1 MSYYAEPDSHT
12 RVKVKLVLGLSSDG
26 TKSEFEHV
34 AGVDTSDLAAKK
46 YLTALKARIDKLDI
60 SKLVNVPSSLNN
72 SKTKVDDLNVGKL
85 KTVSVNLKKLSDVAD
100 NKVAKNKKFNA
111 LKTKKNLEK
120 KIPDATTLVHIN
132 Q

>member
-26 TKSEFEHV
+26 TKSEFEHA

-46 YLTALKARIDKLDI
+46 DLTALKAGVDKLDI
-60 SKLVNVPSSLNN
+60 SELVNVPSSLNN
-72 SKTKVDDLNVGKL
+72 SKTKVDDLNVCKL

-100 NKVAKNKKFNA
+100 NKVVKNKKFNA
-111 LKTKKNLEK
+111 LKTKKK
-120 KIPDATTLVHIN
+120 
-132 Q
+132 